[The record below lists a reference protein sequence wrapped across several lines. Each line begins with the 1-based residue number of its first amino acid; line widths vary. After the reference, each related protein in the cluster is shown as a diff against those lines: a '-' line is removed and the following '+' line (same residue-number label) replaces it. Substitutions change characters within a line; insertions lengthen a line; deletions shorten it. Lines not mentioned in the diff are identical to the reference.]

1 MAKLFPLLLIVLCV
15 AGGAGAGLFL
25 RPEQPAKVQ
34 TSTEQA
40 ETCLPTGEPPVVP
53 AMAPAAASGPSEFVK
68 FSNQFVIPLLGDQTV
83 EAMVILS
90 LSLEVSQG
98 EKESVYAQE
107 PRLRDAFLRVL
118 FDHANTG
125 GFDTGVMTSAGLDD
139 LRAALRE
146 VALKHDPDAIRDVL
160 IADLVRQEI

>member
-1 MAKLFPLLLIVLCV
+1 MAKVFPVLLIVLCV
-15 AGGAGAGLFL
+15 AAGAGAGLFL
-25 RPEQPAKVQ
+25 RPD
-34 TSTEQA
+34 QA
-40 ETCLPTGEPPVVP
+40 ATDQAAAGQVETCAPTGDAPGTPVTVPEEP
-53 AMAPAAASGPSEFVK
+53 SGPSEFVK

-90 LSLEVSQG
+90 LSLEVPQG
-98 EKESVYAQE
+98 EKENVYAQE

-118 FDHANTG
+118 FDHANSG
-125 GFDTGVMTSAGLDD
+125 GFSTVVMTSAGLDD

-146 VALKHDPDAIRDVL
+146 AALKHEPDAIRDVL